1 LYENTLDSEKKLN
14 KEEINFV
21 SLKMIPEIEKILNQ
35 VKKEKTISNKSI
47 NKFVINEQKITEY
60 IRISGDKSYSFLI
73 ENNSPEE
80 YVVENLVIFFQDDEY
95 VSYITKWIPSDGKPF
110 YNLKNF
116 KGELQY
122 LDLNDKLIHSVK
134 IGDKKTS
141 KSNQTSKTLEQYAF
155 TFGCWDYVIADY
167 GNGAFIL
174 SSNNHCGDN
183 GGGTSSGGTSSGGT
197 STGGT
202 STGGTSTGGIGGSTS
217 TTSGGGGGGYT
228 GTGTTTFVPNIPTED
243 VVEAKMYKTFLT
255 SLKPEQLNFLG
266 YYTNVNKEIFDYL
279 AEHNFASANK
289 IVAKKMI
296 HAAFITNYLG
306 SSATTDFINWGSDYL
321 IKNPDV
327 TWDQF
332 ENWFMGTPEGQDG
345 EYDAAFWENPNLTFQ
360 QQNLPTYKDYE
371 KNMARF
377 PDGNLMT
384 GADNVYGL
392 VGGDVL
398 KARNLDKKRTE
409 NTCALKVSIAL
420 NRTGVVI
427 PNIPNITIEGG
438 GTEFKGK
445 FFFLNAR
452 ELNYWMRKTFGTK
465 TGIGNTPINPNHL
478 TFNATDGG
486 PNGEMFPNKLKN
498 ILGLYSMITTEQYRK
513 NGGTSGHA
521 DLSFTDSKGMGNCR
535 YGCFFNL
542 PIERIDIWI
551 LN

>member
-1 LYENTLDSEKKLN
+1 MYENTLDSEKKLN

-183 GGGTSSGGTSSGGT
+183 GGGTSSGGTS
-197 STGGT
+197 
-202 STGGTSTGGIGGSTS
+202 TGGIGGSTS

-327 TWDQF
+327 TWGQF
-332 ENWFMGTPEGQDG
+332 ENWFMGIDSFEVNPKFQGSNFKIFSNSNDLQAFMEQLKTINSDVSESNVVTTLQNQKWATKTIKLTPIID
-345 EYDAAFWENPNLTFQ
+345 L
-360 QQNLPTYKDYE
+360 
-371 KNMARF
+371 
-377 PDGNLMT
+377 
-384 GADNVYGL
+384 
-392 VGGDVL
+392 
-398 KARNLDKKRTE
+398 
-409 NTCALKVSIAL
+409 
-420 NRTGVVI
+420 
-427 PNIPNITIEGG
+427 TIEIVSNTGSPF
-438 GTEFKGK
+438 TFDKG
-445 FFFLNAR
+445 
-452 ELNYWMRKTFGTK
+452 ESKTFISNPVVGNSWVQNSIFLVNDSYSSTEAK
-465 TGIGNTPINPNHL
+465 LAISGYINVGIKMGELEFGIKQRKLIELLVNKSTGKICCVSVSNIK
-478 TFNATDGG
+478 
-486 PNGEMFPNKLKN
+486 NK
-498 ILGLYSMITTEQYRK
+498 
-513 NGGTSGHA
+513 
-521 DLSFTDSKGMGNCR
+521 
-535 YGCFFNL
+535 
-542 PIERIDIWI
+542 
-551 LN
+551 